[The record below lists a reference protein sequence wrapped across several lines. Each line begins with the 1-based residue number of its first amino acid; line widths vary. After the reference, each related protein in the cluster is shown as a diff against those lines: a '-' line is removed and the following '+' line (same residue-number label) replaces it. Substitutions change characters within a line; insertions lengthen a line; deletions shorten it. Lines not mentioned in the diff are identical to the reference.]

1 MKKLLKATGYVAIL
15 VAFVVIGALLYL
27 KFMLPQTSPAAEIT
41 FEKTPEKIERGRYLA
56 NAVTV
61 CVDCHST
68 RDWSKF
74 SGPII
79 PGSIGAGGEIFNR
92 EMGFPGIFYSRNITP
107 YGIGDW
113 TDGEVLRA
121 VVDGINKNGEALF
134 PVMDYHNFG
143 KMDREDI
150 YSILAYIRT
159 LESKPSTIPSREID
173 FPVNFLIN
181 TMPHKAEY
189 STRPPV
195 TDEIAYGKYL
205 VTSAGCITCHS
216 QKDKGATIPGTEYGG
231 GMQFIQPGGIV
242 TAPNITFDA
251 ATGLNLT
258 REDFIARFKMYE
270 DTSFVLP
277 DVPKGELVTPMP
289 WTNYAQMT
297 PEDLG
302 AIYAHLKS
310 IKPISNQIE
319 RFKTN

>member
-1 MKKLLKATGYVAIL
+1 MNKLLKAVGYVALLLVIL
-15 VAFVVIGALLYL
+15 VIGALLYL
-27 KFMLPQTSPAAEIT
+27 KFVLPDIGPPEEIT
-41 FEKTPEKIERGRYLA
+41 LEKTPERIERGRYLA

-74 SGPII
+74 SGPIK
-79 PGSIGAGGEIFNR
+79 PGTFGAGGEIFNR
-92 EMGFPGIFYSRNITP
+92 EMGFPGVFYSKNITP

-113 TDGEVLRA
+113 TDGELLRA
-121 VVDGINKNGEALF
+121 VVDGVNKNGESLF

-159 LESKPSTIPSREID
+159 LEPKTSTIPPREID

-181 TMPHKAEY
+181 TMPKKAEF
-189 STRPPV
+189 SKRPPV

-205 VTSAGCITCHS
+205 ITSAGCITCHS
-216 QKDKGATIPGTEYGG
+216 QKDKGATIPGTEFGG
-231 GMQFIQPGGIV
+231 GMQFIQPGGVV

-251 ATGLNLT
+251 ETGLTMT

-270 DTSFVLP
+270 DSSFVLP
-277 DVPKGELVTPMP
+277 DVPQGELVTPMP
-289 WTNYAQMT
+289 WTNYSQMT

-310 IKPISNQIE
+310 IKPIKNQVE